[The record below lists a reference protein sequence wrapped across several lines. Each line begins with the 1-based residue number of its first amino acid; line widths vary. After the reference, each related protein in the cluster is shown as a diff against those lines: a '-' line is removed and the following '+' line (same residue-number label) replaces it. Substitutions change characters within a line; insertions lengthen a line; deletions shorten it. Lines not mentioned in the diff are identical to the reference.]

1 MFSIEN
7 IPKNPGC
14 YLFKDKKNRII
25 YVGKAKNLKN
35 RLRTYHNKKDLDV
48 TNLFFASIN
57 KSSAIRWHDS
67 HPSRICI

>member
-1 MFSIEN
+1 MFNIEN

-35 RLRTYHNKKDLDV
+35 RLKNYQNKL
-48 TNLFFASIN
+48 L
-57 KSSAIRWHDS
+57 WHLVRRDD
-67 HPSRICI
+67 